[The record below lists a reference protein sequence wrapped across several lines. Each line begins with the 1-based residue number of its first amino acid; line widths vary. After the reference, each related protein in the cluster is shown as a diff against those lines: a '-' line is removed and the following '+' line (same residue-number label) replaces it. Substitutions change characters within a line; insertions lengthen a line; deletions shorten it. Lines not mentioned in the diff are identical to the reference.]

1 MDDPISFDS
10 MDVSLSTNFQEN
22 FEKPRPDTPF
32 RILIMGD
39 FSGRANRGVET
50 DGSDIGQR
58 MLFKV
63 DRDSDEKVMEKMAVS
78 IRLRVA
84 GNGTPPVDMT
94 FGELDDFHPE
104 QIYFRTDIFK
114 KMKDVR
120 NQLINPDTFV
130 ETASR
135 LTGKSMSPTHPRHD
149 KKSDKLPPGEPCF
162 AGDTTGN
169 LLDHVLDAS
178 LPAAVG
184 GDRAKPQTDWDRFLG
199 DIVGPHLVPDIEK
212 EQDAMVEAVDRT
224 ISDLMR
230 RLIHHPD
237 FQAIESAWRALQ
249 FCLRRLETD
258 ENLMVYLI
266 DVSKVELASDLTA
279 HEDLRDTASYKI
291 LASTSQHHRG
301 QAPWSLLAGMYTFS
315 PKKMDAVVLARLG
328 AMGQMFGAP
337 FVSRGDTGFMGC
349 PSLPTTPDPSDWT
362 VEPEPSDKKAWQA
375 VRTLPEARWIGLAL
389 PRFLIR
395 MPYGEATDPVDA
407 FAFEEIGDP
416 ADHEHYLW
424 ANPIFALILVLGRTF
439 TQFGWEWSR
448 GLASGV
454 SGLPLHVF
462 EEQGERTLKPCAEVF
477 LSDRSLEKI
486 IGYGLMPLVSFK
498 DQDRIQLAR
507 FQSVADP
514 LSPLSGRWYGSSLPA
529 GSGC

>member
-1 MDDPISFDS
+1 
-10 MDVSLSTNFQEN
+10 
-22 FEKPRPDTPF
+22 
-32 RILIMGD
+32 MGD

-63 DRDSDEKVMEKMAVS
+63 DRDSDEMVMEKMAVS
-78 IRLRVA
+78 IRLPAA
-84 GNGTPPVDMT
+84 GDGALPVDMT
-94 FGELDDFHPE
+94 FSELDDFHPE
-104 QIYFRTDIFK
+104 QIYFRTDIFR

-120 NQLINPDTFV
+120 NQLINPDTFS

-135 LTGKSMSPTHPRHD
+135 LAGKSMSPSDPHHEKKLDKSPPRE
-149 KKSDKLPPGEPCF
+149 PGF
-162 AGDTTGN
+162 AGDTTGS

-178 LPAAVG
+178 SPAAVG
-184 GDRAKPQTDWDRFLG
+184 GDRVKPQTDWDRFLG

-224 ISDLMR
+224 IADLMR

-258 ENLMVYLI
+258 ENLMVYLV
-266 DVSKVELASDLTA
+266 DVSKAELASDLTA
-279 HEDLRDTASYKI
+279 HEDLRDTALYKK
-291 LASTSQHHRG
+291 LASTSPHHSG

-315 PKKMDAVVLARLG
+315 PLKMDAVVLARLG
-328 AMGQMFGAP
+328 AVGQVLGAP
-337 FVSRGDTGFMGC
+337 FISRGDPSFMGC
-349 PSLPTTPDPSDWT
+349 PSLSTTPDPSDWT
-362 VEPEPSDKKAWQA
+362 VEPEPSGKKAWQV

-395 MPYGEATDPVDA
+395 MPYGEGTDPVNA

-439 TQFGWEWSR
+439 TKFGWKWSR

-462 EEQGERTLKPCAEVF
+462 EEQGERTIKPCAEAF

-486 IGYGLMPLVSFK
+486 IGCGLMPLVSFK
-498 DQDRIQLAR
+498 DQDRIQLVR

-514 LSPLSGRWYGSSLPA
+514 LTPLSGRWHGSPS
-529 GSGC
+529 